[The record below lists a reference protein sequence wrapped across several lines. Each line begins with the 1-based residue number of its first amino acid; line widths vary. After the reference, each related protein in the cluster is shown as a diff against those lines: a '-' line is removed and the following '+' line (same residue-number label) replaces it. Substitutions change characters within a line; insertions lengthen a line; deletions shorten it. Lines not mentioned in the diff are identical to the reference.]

1 MLVRRWAR
9 RTGLVAAIVMA
20 VVAAS
25 VPHPAASGRWT
36 PLTYAP
42 APPDNPL
49 KGFFPY
55 RGAYA
60 TFPHSMEWEMV
71 AWRDVQTAPDVFR
84 WDALDAVLDDIASRG
99 HQAVFRIYA
108 DAPNRP
114 SALPSFLA
122 GVRVH
127 AYSDWD
133 NGRDATS
140 VAPDYDDPRVVTAM
154 LALIRALGA
163 RYDGDPRIGFITVGL
178 LGFWGE
184 WHTFRPSCQCDTW
197 MPSRATERAVLDA
210 FDAAFAV
217 TKLLVRNPDVGWDD
231 HRIGFHDDSFA
242 HLTLGRPDWTFLGRL
257 ATAGAKTVWKREP
270 IGGELRPELQACAFS
285 VPTCVPAGQTFATST
300 ATAHVS
306 WLLNHD
312 AFVGM
317 PAADRPRA
325 EAAAR
330 WLGYELHVSAVRLR
344 DTLVTRPLKVEARIQ
359 NRGVAPFYY
368 AWPVWLGLADAGGR
382 LVGEWRTSWDL
393 TRPVERGRDVTYSA
407 TFARHVTAPGTYRVL
422 LRVEHPLSTARA
434 LRFANAEADA
444 DVVGW
449 ISLGSVT
456 VGVK

>member
-1 MLVRRWAR
+1 MRAVTLA
-9 RTGLVAAIVMA
+9 LCALLMAAL
-20 VVAAS
+20 
-25 VPHPAASGRWT
+25 PAAQAPATHGRWT
-36 PLTYAP
+36 PLAYAP

-49 KGFFPY
+49 KGFLPY
-55 RGAYA
+55 RGAYT

-71 AWRDVQTAPDVFR
+71 AWRDLQTAPDVFH

-99 HQAVFRIYA
+99 HQAVFRVYA
-108 DAPNRP
+108 DTPNRP
-114 SALPSFLA
+114 SALPVFLA
-122 GVRVH
+122 AVSSR
-127 AYSDWD
+127 AYTDWD
-133 NGRDATS
+133 NGREATS
-140 VAPDYDDPRVVTAM
+140 VAPDYDDPRVVGAM
-154 LALIRALGA
+154 LALVRALGA

-184 WHTFRPSCQCDTW
+184 WHTFRPSCQCDEW
-197 MPSRATERAVLDA
+197 MPSPRTQRALLDA
-210 FDAAFAV
+210 FDTSFNR
-217 TKLLVRNPDVGWDD
+217 TKLLVRNPDRGWDD

-242 HLTLGRPDWTFLGRL
+242 HTTLGRPDWTFLGRL
-257 ATAGAKTVWKREP
+257 DTAGAKTVWKREP

-285 VPTCVPAGQTFATST
+285 APSCVPAGQTFATST

-344 DTLVTRPLKVEARIQ
+344 DTSVARPLKIEVRLQ

-368 AWPVWLGLADAGGR
+368 PWPVWLGLADEAGR
-382 LVGEWRTSWDL
+382 LVGEWPTSWDL
-393 TRPVERGRDVTYSA
+393 TRPIERGRDVTYSA
-407 TFARHVTAPGTYRVL
+407 TLARHVTAPGRYRVL
-422 LRVEHPLSTARA
+422 LRVEHPLPNGRP
-434 LRFANAEADA
+434 LRFANAAWQV

-449 ISLGSVT
+449 LTLGDVT
-456 VGVK
+456 VDVK